1 MLSYAKVASSNAEPD
16 SAPAWTSATSAP
28 EVAPWTKP
36 LLSVY
41 GDVRQLTMGTSLP
54 AGESGSSGTRQIP

>member
-1 MLSYAKVASSNAEPD
+1 MPSYPKVAPPTAEPD
-16 SAPAWTSATSAP
+16 SAPAWTSASSAP
-28 EVAPWTKP
+28 EAAPWIKP

-54 AGESGSSGTRQIP
+54 PGESGSGGTRHAP